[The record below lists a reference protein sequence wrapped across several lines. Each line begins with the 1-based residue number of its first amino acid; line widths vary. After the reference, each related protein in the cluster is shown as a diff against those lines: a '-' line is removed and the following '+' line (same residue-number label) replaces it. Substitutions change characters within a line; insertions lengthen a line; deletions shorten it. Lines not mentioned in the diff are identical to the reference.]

1 MSYADVRALADAL
14 ETPPRSWTTGRLWQ
28 AYHQLDKSRVRGS
41 GQRVFADIVSLV
53 RYAIGEADE
62 LIPFADRVHERF
74 RSWLAMQQTAGRA
87 FTEEQ
92 LRWLENIRD
101 HIAGSVSI
109 EPRHF
114 DLAPFNQRGGLPR
127 AYALFGDDLSRL
139 LEELNLELVA

>member
-1 MSYADVRALADAL
+1 M
-14 ETPPRSWTTGRLWQ
+14 
-28 AYHQLDKSRVRGS
+28 DKSKVRGS
-41 GQRVFADIVSLV
+41 GQRVLADIVSLV
-53 RYAIGEADE
+53 RYAIRETDE

-92 LRWLENIRD
+92 LRWLQDIRN

-109 EPRHF
+109 APQDF
-114 DLAPFNQRGGLPR
+114 DLAPFNQLGGLAR
-127 AYALFGDDLSRL
+127 AYALFGDDFNGL